1 MAYRYSAKGNAAI
14 ASVKAQS
21 PTANTHLLIL
31 DHMTFT
37 TVVLA
42 AKELIAKEKKL
53 HRLITMAG

>member
-21 PTANTHLLIL
+21 PTANIHLLIL

-37 TVVLA
+37 TSRLSS
-42 AKELIAKEKKL
+42 KGT
-53 HRLITMAG
+53 HR